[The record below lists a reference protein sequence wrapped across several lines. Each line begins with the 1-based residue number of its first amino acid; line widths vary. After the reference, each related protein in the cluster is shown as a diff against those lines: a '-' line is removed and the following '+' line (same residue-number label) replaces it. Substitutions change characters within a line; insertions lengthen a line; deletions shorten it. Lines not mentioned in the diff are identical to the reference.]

1 MDLEDNMKSRTQGS
15 ELLIHRYHRKGEN
28 PEKIKKKKTKTIG
41 MFLPK

>member
-15 ELLIHRYHRKGEN
+15 ELLIHRYHGKGEN
-28 PEKIKKKKTKTIG
+28 IEKLKKKPKTIG